1 MAPFSNSCHVAQTE
15 ITAETMIKILPVLA
29 PPVFVVLWS
38 TGFVGA
44 KFGLPFAEPFTFL
57 SLRFFLAA
65 GALLLLARLF
75 GETWRGGYDWT
86 GAAVIGVLIHA
97 IYLGTVFQAIYWGL
111 GAALSALIVSLQP
124 VATAVLAR
132 LILGERMV
140 ARQWVGIC
148 LGLLGVALVVG
159 RNVDLGEAGLPSVM
173 ICFFG
178 MISAAYASVL
188 QKRRSAA
195 GRLATDSAVQFIAA
209 ALVCAVGA
217 LVFETRAI
225 DPAPEFFAA
234 MAWMVIVLSLG
245 AVTILYYMLRRGE
258 ASRVASQFFLVP
270 AVTAL
275 MAWAMFGET
284 FGAFELGGL
293 IIAAVGVALVT
304 LTPKRP
310 A

>member
-1 MAPFSNSCHVAQTE
+1 MNINKT
-15 ITAETMIKILPVLA
+15 LPILA

-44 KFGLPFAEPFTFL
+44 KFGLPYAEPFTFL
-57 SLRFFLAA
+57 SIRFFLAA
-65 GALLLLARLF
+65 GALLILARLF
-75 GETWRGGYDWT
+75 GETWRGEYDWS
-86 GAAVIGVLIHA
+86 GAAIIGVLIHA
-97 IYLGTVFQAIYWGL
+97 IYLGAVFQAIYWGL

-140 ARQWVGIC
+140 ARQWLGIC

-159 RNVDLGEAGLPSVM
+159 RNVDLGEAGLPSVAL
-173 ICFFG
+173 CGVG
-178 MISAAYASVL
+178 MVSAAYASVL
-188 QKRRSAA
+188 QKRRSAR

-209 ALVCAVGA
+209 AIVCTAGA
-217 LVFETRAI
+217 LMFETRVI

-234 MAWMVIVLSLG
+234 LAWMVIVLSLG
-245 AVTILYYMLRRGE
+245 AITILYYMLRRGE

-284 FGAFELGGL
+284 FGLFELGGL
-293 IIAAVGVALVT
+293 VIAGIGVALVT
-304 LTPKRP
+304 MTPKR
-310 A
+310 AA